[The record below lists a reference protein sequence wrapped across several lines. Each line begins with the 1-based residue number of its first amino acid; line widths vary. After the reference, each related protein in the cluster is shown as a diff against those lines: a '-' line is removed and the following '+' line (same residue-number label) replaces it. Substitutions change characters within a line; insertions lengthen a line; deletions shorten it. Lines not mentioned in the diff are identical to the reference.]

1 MSSLSLP
8 RLLTDGAVFQK
19 DKPINVW
26 GLDDAGLKVECS
38 LLNSDDS
45 VAATANCVA
54 DKEGHFNMT
63 LPAFEAGR
71 VFVLKVKDEEGNE
84 VIVKDIITGAVWFS
98 SGQSNM
104 DLTFDRLRDNYPDVI
119 AASENDKIRCFDI
132 TSETEYLGPQ
142 YDTRTGSW
150 KKACPEN
157 MYGFSGTS
165 YFFAKRLHEM
175 TGLPV
180 GMVHASLG
188 GSHIYSWMSKEML
201 KDYPELLEE
210 ASRYSDPEY
219 RASRIKRNEE
229 LSAEWF
235 SNCDD
240 NDAGKSG
247 NWQSGL
253 PAGVKDTL
261 DMPRFF
267 EGTAL
272 DGFTGVVWF
281 EKKFKASKEFAGKE
295 AKIWLGTIT
304 DSDEVYVNGNLVGS
318 TGYLYP
324 PRKYN
329 IPEGVITEGENTVV
343 IRITVNHGT
352 GRITPGKRM
361 MIFND
366 SCKPDAWSNDI
377 PEGAIDL
384 SGEWK
389 YSIGARNDL
398 PYPDID
404 FIDWKATGLF
414 NCMTAPCTKFPI
426 EGIIWY
432 QGESDS
438 HFADYL
444 KMSKIQIEGYRKLW
458 GDEDIPFIL
467 AQLPNFTID
476 CGDPDCD
483 SYDSWWEFREVQRR
497 ITEEVA
503 NTYMAVLIDAGEDND
518 LHPMN
523 KYLVGTRLADIALD
537 VKYPGKLFIP
547 SSGPSVKETVVNKT
561 FVGYEVILSFTGIGN
576 GLLAYS
582 PDKMK
587 AGKIKDFAVLAD
599 NKVYP
604 ANAELIDNNR
614 VLLRVNTPAFPE
626 KIFYLQSNTYTG
638 DMIYN
643 SCIENKKKVPCK
655 LLGPFVIDT

>member
-1 MSSLSLP
+1 MSKLVLP
-8 RLLTDGAVFQK
+8 RLLSDGAVFQK

-26 GLDDAGLKVECS
+26 GLDEAGLMVKCS
-38 LLNSDDS
+38 LMNPDGTE
-45 VAATANCVA
+45 AASAVCRTDEN
-54 DKEGHFNMT
+54 GHFNMT

-71 VFVLKVKDEEGNE
+71 VFALKIKDEAGNE
-84 VIVKDIITGAVWFS
+84 ADVKDIITGAVWFA

-104 DLTFDRLRDNYPDVI
+104 DLTFDRLRDNYPEII
-119 AASENDKIRCFDI
+119 ASSENDNIRCFDI
-132 TSETEYLGPQ
+132 VSETEYSGPQ
-142 YDTRTGSW
+142 FDTRTGSW

-157 MYGFSGTS
+157 MYGFSGTA

-188 GSHIYSWMSKEML
+188 GSHIYSWMSAEML
-201 KDYPELLEE
+201 KDYPELLEV
-210 ASRYSDPEY
+210 ADKYADPEY
-219 RASRIKRNEE
+219 RASRLKRNDD
-229 LSAEWF
+229 LNAEWF
-235 SNCDD
+235 GACDK
-240 NDAGKSG
+240 NDKGREGGWEK
-247 NWQSGL
+247 GL
-253 PAGVKDTL
+253 PAGTKDSL
-261 DMPRFF
+261 NLPGFF

-281 EKKFKASKEFAGKE
+281 EKKFDVSKDFAGRE

-304 DSDEVYVNGNLVGS
+304 DSDEVYINGTKVGT

-329 IPEGVITEGENTVV
+329 IPEGVISEGKNTAV
-343 IRITVNHGT
+343 IRITVNNGT
-352 GRITPGKRM
+352 GRVTPGKRM

-366 SCKPDAWSNDI
+366 SCKPDPWSTDL
-377 PEGAIDL
+377 PKGSIDL

-389 YSIGARNDL
+389 YCIGAVNDA
-398 PYPDID
+398 PFPDID

-414 NCMTAPCTKFPI
+414 NCMTAPCTKLPI

-438 HFADYL
+438 HFDDYL
-444 KMSKIQIEGYRKLW
+444 KMSKIQIKGYRKLW

-476 CGDPDCD
+476 CGDPDCE
-483 SYDSWWEFREVQRR
+483 SYDSWWEFREVQRK
-497 ITEEVA
+497 ITEEVP

-523 KYLVGTRLADIALD
+523 KQLVGNRLADIALD

-547 SSGPSVKETVVNKT
+547 SSGPQVKDIVVNKT
-561 FVGYEVILSFTGIGN
+561 FVGYEVILSFKGIGN

-582 PDKMK
+582 PDRMK

-599 NKVYP
+599 GKIYP

-614 VLLRVNTPAFPE
+614 ILLRVNTPEFPE
-626 KIFYLQSNTYTG
+626 KILYLQSNTYTG
-638 DMIYN
+638 DIIYN

>member
-1 MSSLSLP
+1 MSNLVLP
-8 RLLTDGAVFQK
+8 RLLSDGAVFQK
-19 DKPINVW
+19 DKPINIW
-26 GLDDAGLKVECS
+26 GFDDAGLKVECK
-38 LLNSDDS
+38 LYNADDS
-45 VAATANCVA
+45 LAASAECITDDN
-54 DKEGHFNMT
+54 GRFNMT

-71 VFVLKVKDEEGNE
+71 VFVLKITDETGNE
-84 VIVKDIITGAVWFS
+84 AAVNDIITGAVWFA

-104 DLTFDRLRDNYPDVI
+104 DLTFDRLRDNYPEVI
-119 AASENDKIRCFDI
+119 SSSENSNIRCFDI
-132 TSETEYLGPQ
+132 VSETEYSGPQ
-142 YDTRTGSW
+142 EDTRTGSW

-210 ASRYSDPEY
+210 ASRYADPEY
-219 RASRIKRNEE
+219 RAMRIKRNEE
-229 LSAEWF
+229 LSTEWF
-235 SNCDD
+235 SVCDD
-240 NDAGKSG
+240 GDKGRIDG
-247 NWQSGL
+247 WQNGL
-253 PAGVKDTL
+253 PEYVKDTL
-261 DMPRFF
+261 EMPRFF

-272 DGFTGVVWF
+272 DGFSGVVWF
-281 EKKFKASKEFAGKE
+281 EKKFNASKEFAGKE

-304 DSDEVYVNGNLVGS
+304 DSDEVYVNGTLVGS
-318 TGYLYP
+318 IGYLYP
-324 PRKYN
+324 PRKYT
-329 IPEGVITEGENTVV
+329 IPEGVIVEGKNTVV

-366 SCKPDAWSNDI
+366 SCKPDAWSNVL

-389 YSIGARNDL
+389 YSIGAKNDL

-404 FIDWKATGLF
+404 FIDWKATGLY
-414 NCMTAPCTKFPI
+414 NCMTAPCTKYPI

-438 HFADYL
+438 HFDDYL

-458 GDEDIPFIL
+458 GDDDIPFIF

-476 CGDPDCD
+476 CGDPDCE

-497 ITEEVA
+497 ITEEVPGS
-503 NTYMAVLIDAGEDND
+503 YMAVLIDAGEDND

-523 KYLVGTRLADIALD
+523 KELVGRRLADIALD

-547 SSGPSVKETVVNKT
+547 STGPEVKETIVNKT
-561 FVGYEVILSFTGIGN
+561 FVGYEVILKFKGIGN
-576 GLLAYS
+576 GLIAYS
-582 PDKMK
+582 PDKAK
-587 AGKIKDFAVLAD
+587 SGRIKDFTAQAGG
-599 NKVYP
+599 KIYP
-604 ANAELIDNNR
+604 AIAELIDNNTI
-614 VLLRVNTPAFPE
+614 LLRIATPEFPE
-626 KIFYLQSNTYTG
+626 KIMYLQSNTYTG
-638 DMIYN
+638 DIIYN
-643 SCIENKKKVPCK
+643 TCIENKKKVPCK
-655 LLGPFVIDT
+655 LLGPFVMEV

>member
-1 MSSLSLP
+1 MSKLVLP
-8 RLLTDGAVFQK
+8 RLLSDGVVFQK
-19 DKPINVW
+19 DKPIHVW
-26 GLDDAGLKVECS
+26 GFDEAGIKVECS
-38 LLNSDDS
+38 LINADDS
-45 VAATANCVA
+45 VAASAKCTTDDN
-54 DKEGHFNMT
+54 GRFNMT

-71 VFVLKVKDEEGNE
+71 VFALKIKDAEGNE
-84 VIVKDIITGAVWFS
+84 ATVNDIITGAVWFA

-104 DLTFDRLRDNYPDVI
+104 DLTFDRLRDNYPELI
-119 AASENDKIRCFDI
+119 ASSTNDMIRCFDI
-132 TSETEYLGPQ
+132 VSETEYAGPQ
-142 YDTRTGSW
+142 EDTRTGSW

-157 MYGFSGTS
+157 MYGFSGTA

-175 TGLPV
+175 TGLAV

-201 KDYPELLEE
+201 ADHPELLEI
-210 ASRYSDPEY
+210 ADKYADPEY
-219 RASRIKRNEE
+219 RAACLKKNEE

-235 SNCDD
+235 GACDT
-240 NDAGKSG
+240 NDKGREGGWEK
-247 NWQSGL
+247 GL
-253 PAGVKDTL
+253 PAGIKD
-261 DMPRFF
+261 

-272 DGFTGVVWF
+272 DGFSGVVWF
-281 EKKFKASKEFAGKE
+281 EKKFEASKEFAGKE

-304 DSDEVYVNGNLVGS
+304 DSDEVYVNGTLVGS

-329 IPEGVITEGENTVV
+329 IPEGVITEGKNTVV

-366 SCKPDAWSNDI
+366 SCKPDPWSTDL
-377 PEGAIDL
+377 PKGSIDL

-389 YSIGARNDL
+389 YSIGAKKDL

-414 NCMTAPCTKFPI
+414 NCMTAPCTKLPI

-438 HFADYL
+438 HFDDYL

-458 GDEDIPFIL
+458 GDEDIPFII

-476 CGDPDCD
+476 CGDPDCE
-483 SYDSWWEFREVQRR
+483 SYDSWWEFREVQRK
-497 ITEEVA
+497 ITEEVP

-523 KYLVGTRLADIALD
+523 KELVGTRLADVALD

-547 SSGPSVKETVVNKT
+547 SKGPEVKEAVVNKT
-561 FVGYEVILSFTGIGN
+561 FVGYEVIISFKGIGN
-576 GLLAYS
+576 GLVAYS
-582 PDKMK
+582 PDKQK
-587 AGKIKDFAVLAD
+587 AGKIKDFAAVAGG
-599 NKVYP
+599 KIYP
-604 ANAELIDNNR
+604 AVSELIDNNR
-614 VLLRVNTPAFPE
+614 ILLRITSSEFPE
-626 KIFYLQSNTYTG
+626 KILYLQSNTFTG
-638 DMIYN
+638 DIIYN
-643 SCIENKKKVPCK
+643 TCIEGKKKVPCK
-655 LLGPFVIDT
+655 LLGPFVMEV